1 MSGSRKKLLVVE
13 DDPGLQRQLR
23 WSFDDFAVSVAND
36 RDSAIT
42 QLRRFE
48 PPVVTLDL
56 GLPPDPGGASEGF
69 ATLEKII
76 ALAPDTKV
84 IVITGQEDH
93 QHALDSIAI
102 GASDFFEKPI
112 EPELLRFAVE
122 RAFRLYELE
131 RENRRLQQ
139 FGGGSPLQ
147 GIIAG
152 SPQMLRVCQTVE
164 KVAPADVTTLL
175 LGESGTGKEL
185 IARAL
190 HRLSMR
196 GAKRFVAINCAAIPE
211 PLLES
216 ELFGY
221 ERGAFT
227 GAAKQTLGKIEC
239 AEGGTLFLDEVGD
252 LPLPLQAKLLRF
264 CQERTIERLGGRE
277 EIAVDV
283 RIVCATHQ
291 NLQKLIAQGC
301 FREDLYYRISELTI
315 RIPSL
320 AERDGDAVL
329 IARAFLD
336 EFSKALGRPKRG
348 FTAEAL
354 FAIQHH
360 SWPGNVREMENR
372 LKRAVIMAEGKHI
385 AASDLELTAPE
396 QEAEPM
402 NLREVREHAERHAL
416 ARAFSLTDRNISRA
430 SELLGITR
438 PTLYSLMNKYG
449 IKFRGPATVR
459 QALDIFHR
467 RSDVQ

>member
-1 MSGSRKKLLVVE
+1 MSVSTNRLLIVE

-23 WSFDDFAVSVAND
+23 WSFDDLDVSLAAD
-36 RDSAIT
+36 RDSAIV
-42 QLRRFE
+42 QLRRME
-48 PPVVTLDL
+48 PAVITLDL

-69 ATLEKII
+69 ATLEKIL

-93 QHALDSIAI
+93 QHALDSVAK
-102 GASDFFEKPI
+102 GAYDFLEKPVEL
-112 EPELLRFAVE
+112 EPLKFAVQ

-131 RENRRLQQ
+131 RENRRLQHL
-139 FGGGSPLQ
+139 GVDSPLQ
-147 GIIAG
+147 GIIAA
-152 SPQMLRVCQTVE
+152 SPQMMQVCQTVE

-185 IARAL
+185 VARAL
-190 HRLSMR
+190 HRLSPR
-196 GAKRFVAINCAAIPE
+196 AAKRFVAINCAAIPE
-211 PLLES
+211 TLLES

-227 GAAKQTLGKIEC
+227 GAAKQTLGKIER

-252 LPLPLQAKLLRF
+252 LPLALQAKLLRF
-264 CQERTIERLGGRE
+264 CQGRTIERLGGHQ

-291 NLQKLIAQGC
+291 DLQELIAQGRY
-301 FREDLYYRISELTI
+301 REDLYYRISEITI

-336 EFSKALGRPKRG
+336 EFSKAQGRQIRG
-348 FTAEAL
+348 FTGDAL
-354 FAIQHH
+354 SAIQHYP
-360 SWPGNVREMENR
+360 WPGNVREMENR
-372 LKRAVIMAEGKHI
+372 LKRAVIMSEGKHI
-385 AASDLELTAPE
+385 TASDLELTAPE
-396 QEAEPM
+396 HEVQPM
-402 NLREVREHAERHAL
+402 NLREVREDAERHAL
-416 ARAFSLTDRNISRA
+416 ARAFGLANRNISRA
-430 SELLGITR
+430 AELLGITR

-449 IKFRGPATVR
+449 IKY
-459 QALDIFHR
+459 
-467 RSDVQ
+467 

>member
-1 MSGSRKKLLVVE
+1 MSASTKKLLIVE
-13 DDPGLQRQLR
+13 DDPGLQSQLR
-23 WSFDDFAVSVAND
+23 WSFDELEVSVAAD
-36 RDSAIT
+36 RDSAVA
-42 QLRRFE
+42 QLRRLE
-48 PPVVTLDL
+48 PAVVTLDL

-69 ATLEKII
+69 ATLEKIL

-93 QHALDSIAI
+93 QHALDSIAN
-102 GASDFFEKPI
+102 GAYDFLEKPVEL
-112 EPELLRFAVE
+112 EPLKFAVE
-122 RAFRLYELE
+122 RAFRLHELE

-139 FGGGSPLQ
+139 FGGDSPLQ
-147 GIIAG
+147 GIIAA
-152 SPQMLRVCQTVE
+152 SPQMLQVCQSVE
-164 KVAPADVTTLL
+164 KVAPADVTALL

-190 HRLSMR
+190 HRLSAR
-196 GAKRFVAINCAAIPE
+196 SAKRFVAINCAAIPE
-211 PLLES
+211 TLLES

-227 GAAKQTLGKIEC
+227 GAAKQTLGKIER

-252 LPLPLQAKLLRF
+252 LPLALQAKLLRF
-264 CQERTIERLGGRE
+264 CQERTIERLGGHQ

-291 NLQKLIAQGC
+291 DLQALITQGRY
-301 FREDLYYRISELTI
+301 REDLYYRISEITI

-336 EFSKALGRPKRG
+336 EFSKTQRRSIRG
-348 FTAEAL
+348 FTGDAL
-354 FAIQHH
+354 SAIQNYP
-360 SWPGNVREMENR
+360 WPGNVREIENR

-385 AASDLELTAPE
+385 TASDLELTVPE
-396 QEAEPM
+396 HGAQPM
-402 NLREVREHAERHAL
+402 NLREVREVAERHAL
-416 ARAFSLTDRNISRA
+416 ARAFGLANRNISRA
-430 SELLGITR
+430 AELLGITR

-449 IKFRGPATVR
+449 IKF
-459 QALDIFHR
+459 
-467 RSDVQ
+467 